1 MNAVVK
7 PADQV
12 PTAQDGGAYEILMRA
27 AKDPAI
33 DAQKVRELWQIA
45 REIRRD
51 QAEMAFNIAMTAC
64 QSEMPVIVGRTKNNQ
79 TGSFYAALEEV
90 DRVARP
96 IYTRHGFALSF
107 GTADCPIQGWYRETC
122 TVSHRDGYSRE
133 RFADLPPDLVGIK
146 GNPNKTGVQGFGST
160 MSYGQRYLTKLIFNI
175 IIAGEDKDGNNQ
187 SGADQQPISKE
198 QVANIEALLTELGKD
213 RKKFLKWAKVDSL
226 EQIVV
231 GAYSE
236 TIKTLEAMRR

>member
-1 MNAVVK
+1 MNAVVR
-7 PADQV
+7 PADQM
-12 PTAQDGGAYEILMRA
+12 PMAQDGGAYEILMRA

-51 QAEMAFNIAMTAC
+51 QAEMAFNTAMTAC
-64 QSEMPVIVGRTKNNQ
+64 QAEMPVIVGRTKNSQ

-175 IIAGEDKDGNNQ
+175 IIAGEDKDGNKQ
-187 SGADQQPISKE
+187 GEKVSEE
-198 QVANIEALLTELGKD
+198 QIANIRALLTELGKD
-213 RKKFLKWAKVDSL
+213 EQKFLKWAKV
-226 EQIVV
+226 
-231 GAYSE
+231 GALSEIPAANYSE

>member
-1 MNAVVK
+1 MNAVVQ

-33 DAQKVRELWQIA
+33 DSQKVRELWQIA

-51 QAEMAFNIAMTAC
+51 QAEMAFNTAMTAC
-64 QSEMPVIVGRTKNNQ
+64 QAEMPVVVGKTKNSQ

-175 IIAGEDKDGNNQ
+175 VIAGEDKDGNKQ
-187 SGADQQPISKE
+187 PGAEGTLSAEQIAHIRKLLKE
-198 QVANIEALLTELGKD
+198 VNKTEPSLC
-213 RKKFLKWAKVDSL
+213 RWAKV
-226 EQIVV
+226 
-231 GAYSE
+231 E
-236 TIKTLEAMRR
+236 TIDEIFARNYDEVVKTIEAMRR

>member
-7 PADQV
+7 ADQLPEAV
-12 PTAQDGGAYEILMRA
+12 DVGVYETLMRA
-27 AKDPAI
+27 AKDVTI
-33 DAQKVRELWQIA
+33 DAQKVRELYQIA

-51 QAEMAFNIAMTAC
+51 QAEIAFNAAMSTC
-64 QSEMPVIVGRTKNNQ
+64 QAEMPVIVGRTKNSQ
-79 TGSFYAALEEV
+79 TGSFYAALEEL

-107 GTADCPIQGWYRETC
+107 GTADCPIQGWYRQTC
-122 TVSHRDGYSRE
+122 KVTHRDGHAE
-133 RFADLPPDLVGIK
+133 DRFADLPPDLVGIK

-175 IIAGEDKDGNNQ
+175 VIAGEDKDGNKQ

-198 QVANIEALLTELGKD
+198 QIANIEALLTELGKD
-213 RKKFLKWAKVDSL
+213 KAKFLKWAKVDSL
-226 EQIVV
+226 DQIVV

>member
-7 PADQV
+7 PQDQLPMAAD
-12 PTAQDGGAYEILMRA
+12 AGAYEVLMRA
-27 AKDPAI
+27 AKDPTV

-45 REIRRD
+45 KEIRSY
-51 QAEMAFNIAMTAC
+51 QAEVAFSTAMTAC
-64 QSEMPVIVGRTKNNQ
+64 QAEMPVIVGRTKNSQ

-107 GTADCPIQGWYRETC
+107 GTADCPIEGWYRETC
-122 TVSHRDGYSRE
+122 KVSHRDGHSE
-133 RFADLPPDLVGIK
+133 NRFADLPPDLVGIK

-175 IIAGEDKDGNNQ
+175 IIAGEDKDGNKQ
-187 SGADQQPISKE
+187 GERVSEE
-198 QVANIEALLTELGKD
+198 QIANIRALLSELGKD
-213 RKKFLKWAKVDSL
+213 EKKFLKWAKVDSL
-226 EQIVV
+226 DQIAA

-236 TIKTLEAMRR
+236 TIKTLEAMRRG